1 MFTLLNNSHK
11 FTTEFVKQQLENGN
25 SQPNTNITIENVMI
39 KALFGGIIKNNIS
52 PFVNINDVVI
62 VCDGTIYNSKKLF
75 EELDIEPETDYDYE
89 IIVHLYIRYG
99 IETTLQLLDGIFAFA
114 LLDHRMTISNGELD
128 STMYVARD
136 PYGVKPLY
144 LLRPNTKNI
153 MIEHN
158 KTYGD
163 IYALSTNI
171 EMLKNFEEEMN
182 TIEHP
187 ENNSLIV
194 KGKPKKLFYV
204 IDSILPGTYCVFEQK
219 FRVMASWRFIR
230 HHIPYHMCQIG
241 FNTNNII
248 DTNQLL
254 QEAIIKRITNKPI
267 SVILTENYETFMT
280 AAIANECFEGFTG
293 TKGAVKPRSSLDVVR
308 ADDLRSVKSTDDEN
322 PTGGSSSIDNEQ
334 LNEQEKYVNT
344 FSWSSSLNNEKDIK
358 LVTDY
363 IKTNHT
369 VVTATDTDI
378 ENEKENIDPEFTDDS
393 DSTTNF
399 GEFWLMAK
407 TIARI
412 APNSVVFLEIG
423 MDNLDQLFEPDLI
436 DAKSHIDFQHRLLYY
451 FKSVCSDR
459 LNKIS
464 KIFWHHG
471 LEVHIP
477 WLDNTLVQHFITNC
491 KNVEFTF
498 NPIGVYGNKLLP
510 EELFI

>member
-1 MFTLLNNSHK
+1 MPEMFTLLNNSHK

-280 AAIANECFEGFTG
+280 AAIANECFE
-293 TKGAVKPRSSLDVVR
+293 
-308 ADDLRSVKSTDDEN
+308 N